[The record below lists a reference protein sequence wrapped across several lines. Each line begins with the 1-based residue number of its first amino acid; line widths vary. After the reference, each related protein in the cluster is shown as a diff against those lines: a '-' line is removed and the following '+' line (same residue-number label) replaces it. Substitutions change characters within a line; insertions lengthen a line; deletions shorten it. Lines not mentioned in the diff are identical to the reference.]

1 MGQYSCINFQTWNKL
16 LKFGE
21 QSKDQGA
28 TDTAATSQTVS
39 EEVDATA
46 KSDHATCQ
54 QMLHSIVNNI
64 TDQEFQMVE
73 SRFW

>member
-1 MGQYSCINFQTWNKL
+1 MGQHSCINFQTWNKL

-46 KSDHATCQ
+46 KSDHATC
-54 QMLHSIVNNI
+54 
-64 TDQEFQMVE
+64 
-73 SRFW
+73 